1 MFLIVTS
8 VIVIIIIIIIISLLK
23 SQCYLADHKSS
34 TNRGNLSDTF
44 LVGLVGKLEYPLKKK
59 IQAQKKTDD
68 LNPLNEKESGIET
81 GHVRVPLFEGQQC
94 RKTHLF
100 GLITIHD
107 LLCSYLKVDTM
118 TELWKTRNI
127 TWSYEN

>member
-1 MFLIVTS
+1 MTGVQTCALPIF
-8 VIVIIIIIIIISLLK
+8 IISLLK

-34 TNRGNLSDTF
+34 ANRGNSIDTF

-68 LNPLNEKESGIET
+68 LDPLNEKESGIEP
-81 GHVRVPLFEGQQC
+81 GHVRVPLFEGQQF